1 MYTHIRC
8 IFPPPLSPLS
18 LISPHP
24 SPSPAVQW
32 IYGGAWILGDNY
44 EFGLYDATKLAGDH
58 KV

>member
-1 MYTHIRC
+1 
-8 IFPPPLSPLS
+8 
-18 LISPHP
+18 
-24 SPSPAVQW
+24 VQW